1 MSTSTLRKWGLPSA
15 VLLCVSGAIDPSVE
29 VALAESSD
37 EKWIGVALPSSEV
50 MLAPPQR
57 GILAEVLVKAGDVVR
72 SGQILGKLDSRLQEI
87 REKRLAAMAQS
98 DAEMK
103 LAVADLELAKRE
115 EERGRKLNDEDV
127 IKESD
132 LIKLV
137 HNRYVASIRLEQAR
151 LNQKKAISNW
161 EEAKVIVAQRSL
173 KSPIDGLVAKVRKE
187 RGEAVEELEPVFQV
201 VALNPLWVEFDCPV
215 SDEKKFPMGKKVR
228 VSLTSDAGSQRV
240 GEVIWVSS
248 MANPASHTFRVRLR
262 VPNTVN
268 PWKGGLKVRISHL
281 R

>member
-1 MSTSTLRKWGLPSA
+1 MAEQIGFVGL
-15 VLLCVSGAIDPSVE
+15 
-29 VALAESSD
+29 
-37 EKWIGVALPSSEV
+37 
-50 MLAPPQR
+50 
-57 GILAEVLVKAGDVVR
+57 GIMGRPMAKNLIKAGYALTVYD
-72 SGQILGKLDSRLQEI
+72 
-87 REKRLAAMAQS
+87 
-98 DAEMK
+98 
-103 LAVADLELAKRE
+103 
-115 EERGRKLNDEDV
+115 
-127 IKESD
+127 
-132 LIKLV
+132 
-137 HNRYVASIRLEQAR
+137 
-151 LNQKKAISNW
+151 
-161 EEAKVIVAQRSL
+161 IV
-173 KSPIDGLVAKVRKE
+173 
-187 RGEAVEELEPVFQV
+187 GEAVEELEPVFQV